1 MKKRILAS
9 LLPLVMILSMFPTAL
24 AAEDVTPTDE
34 PTQNEVVCICDALCT
49 EEMVN
54 TDCPVCGGEA
64 GYTACTY
71 TASEPQGDGG
81 STPWAGLT
89 PAEPVDV
96 PAHAPM
102 NNSSVYEVS
111 SAEELQN
118 AVSKIEQSTDTEATI
133 VLTSDITYNP
143 GFAGVAG
150 KHVTLQSDG
159 DTLHTIDL
167 APELV
172 GDLTADNV
180 KVSAGTLYCSG
191 YRTIFT
197 ENCEFTITGTLYGGG
212 NKKTVDSTYVK
223 INGTGKINT
232 TDMENVVVGGS
243 YKGSVDGDIYIEL
256 AGNITYGDDEGG
268 NYLIG
273 TNKATAYGG
282 DKYDGDPLYVDGDVT
297 LILDGPVTGTM
308 PQNVVGAYNSHVKG
322 DVTVQVKS
330 GYTVGIEG
338 MREDPTQSIVDGNI
352 HIIVGDPAYKGTEHS
367 CRIGGNW
374 DIVGAGEK
382 INLTGNLFQVGGNVT
397 VDVYENVWGWDKDG
411 TPDSDPPGI
420 VGAESAEVGG
430 DVTINVHG
438 SHMEDIIG
446 VDDSATSG
454 SIVHGDIVINAT
466 DVDLRNSSNYQS
478 GIIPVYATAG
488 KDVTVNLDGGS
499 LSGIYGYGGTVKGNM
514 EINITGKPVFTDDE
528 AGVWGVNNTD
538 TKERS
543 VLNFDLA
550 ETSIPIVGYFTEMN
564 VTNDSDVTLGNEKKN
579 AFTIYDV
586 NINTGAKLTTNKQA
600 YSKGALT
607 MDHGT
612 WIANGFLYVTK
623 TTDTRDSELVM
634 NDYAAFGYGHK
645 DDAAYNNTVVTSSGD
660 TYTFNKCSY
669 TDKIYGNA
677 EITGSTWNV
686 FVPTI
691 IGGNY
696 KGTTNQLH
704 LPAFAENENYPDEK
718 IPLEILGTATG
729 ATQVTLVDK
738 TNTENEGLP
747 IVGQN
752 YINALTTSENVFV
765 LANNNAKADGLYF
778 KKLADADTQNKA
790 DYDMWQVA
798 KGITVTFDKNG
809 GDTDA
814 VPGFIQV
821 ELRQGVSEYQPGVPG
836 TNPTYVGHTF
846 KGWNTKADGTGD
858 TYTAKTK
865 VNRSLTVYAQWEK
878 IAPAPTYTVTYTDGV
893 GNEEIFADQVTSG
906 LSAGTATPAFNGTPT
921 RDGYT
926 FKGWLPEVAA
936 TVTGTVTYVA
946 QWSKNSSGGGGG
958 GTIYYILHYES
969 NGGTEYKDE
978 RYKKNTVVELDKV
991 PTREGYTFTG
1001 WYADEELTD
1010 RITSI
1015 KMTSDKTVYAGWEPT
1030 GVPDW
1035 LNGKDHFA
1043 YVVGYMDGTV
1053 RPLNN
1058 ISRAEVATIFFRLLN
1073 EDIREENLTSANT
1086 FADVNEGM
1094 WCNMAIS
1101 TMAKLGVVKGRTAE
1115 RFDPNAPITRAE
1127 FAAICARFDTSKRDG
1142 DSNFTDIS
1150 GHWAEAEIERAASL
1164 GWIMGY
1170 TDGTFRPENYVT
1182 RAEAMTMINRVLNRL
1197 PEDEDDLLDGM
1208 NVWPDNRPGDWYYLA
1223 VQEATN
1229 SHDFTRK
1236 GDVHEHWTKLTAD
1249 PDWSQ
1254 YQ

>member
-9 LLPLVMILSMFPTAL
+9 LLSLVMVLSMFQTAL
-24 AAEDVTPTDE
+24 AAEGFTPADE
-34 PTQNEVVCICDALCT
+34 PQQDEAVCICDALCT

-64 GYTACTY
+64 GYTACAGTV
-71 TASEPQGDGG
+71 SEPTQDEDNGIPADEGNSAPETDKLLTKENVYKVGD
-81 STPWAGLT
+81 AQDLT
-89 PAEPVDV
+89 NALDEIAKSDAVD
-96 PAHAPM
+96 
-102 NNSSVYEVS
+102 
-111 SAEELQN
+111 
-118 AVSKIEQSTDTEATI
+118 ATI
-133 VLTSDITYNP
+133 VLTSNITNAN
-143 GFAGVAG
+143 FAGVVD
-150 KHVTLQSDG
+150 KHVTLKSDG
-159 DTLHTIDL
+159 DTLHTITL
-167 APELV
+167 ASELV

-191 YRTIFT
+191 HRTIFT
-197 ENCEFTITGTLYGGG
+197 ENCEFTITNTLYGGG
-212 NKKTVDSTYVK
+212 NKKTVKSTYVK

-232 TDMENVVVGGS
+232 TDNENVVIGGS
-243 YKGSVDGDIYIEL
+243 YKGSVEGDIYIEL
-256 AGNITYGDDEGG
+256 AGEIRYGSNEGG
-268 NYLIG
+268 NYLAA
-273 TNKATAYGG
+273 TNKGTSYGG
-282 DKYDGDPLYVDGDVT
+282 DTIETNLYVGGNVT
-297 LILDGPVTGTM
+297 LILDGPVDTM
-308 PQNVVGAYNSHVKG
+308 PQNVIGAYNSHVKG
-322 DVTVQVKS
+322 NVTVQVKA
-330 GYTVGIEG
+330 GYFNGING
-338 MREDPTQSIVDGNI
+338 MREDSDQSIVDGDI
-352 HIIVGDPAYKGTEHS
+352 HIIAGDPAYEGGDRI
-367 CRIGGNW
+367 CRLNSNW
-374 DIVGAGEK
+374 DITGAGEQ
-382 INLTGNLFQVGGNVT
+382 INNSGLFQVKGDVT
-397 VDVYENVWGWDKDG
+397 IDTYENVWGWDKDG
-411 TPDSDPPGI
+411 TPNYDPPGI
-420 VGAESAEVGG
+420 VGADSAEVGG
-430 DVTINVHG
+430 DVTINVRG
-438 SHMEDIIG
+438 SHLEDITG
-446 VDDSATSG
+446 VDESLVSG
-454 SIVHGDIVINAT
+454 SLVKGNVTINAT
-466 DVDLRNSSNYQS
+466 NAELKDADNTSYIYPISDGEIKGN
-478 GIIPVYATAG
+478 ATI
-488 KDVTVNLDGGS
+488 NMDGGS
-499 LSGIYGYGGTVKGNM
+499 VTQINCSVGSTVGNTTV
-514 EINITGKPVFTDDE
+514 NITGEPKFTSQTY
-528 AGVWGVNNTD
+528 GVWGQNVTAD
-538 TKERS
+538 SARDKS
-543 VLNFDLA
+543 VLNFDKA
-550 ETSIPIVGYFTEMN
+550 NTAIPIVGYFSEMN
-564 VTNDSDVTLGNEKKN
+564 VINNSDVTLGNEKKN
-579 AFTIYDV
+579 AFGTLYDV

-623 TTDTRDSELVM
+623 TTDTQDSELVM
-634 NDYAAFGYGHK
+634 HDYAAFGYGHK
-645 DDAAYNNTVVTSSGD
+645 DDAAYDQTVVTSSGD
-660 TYTFNKCSY
+660 TYTFNKCNY
-669 TDKIYGNA
+669 IDKIYGNA

-696 KGTTNQLH
+696 KGTTNQLY

-752 YINALTTSENVFV
+752 YINALRDSEKVFV

-778 KKLADADTQNKA
+778 KKLADANTKDKA

-809 GDTDA
+809 GETDA

-821 ELRQGVSEYQPGVPG
+821 ELLPDVSEYQPGVPG
-836 TNPTYVGHTF
+836 TNPTRDGYIF
-846 KGWNTKADGTGD
+846 KGWNTQADGTGD
-858 TYTAKTK
+858 TYTAETK

-893 GNEEIFADQVTSG
+893 DNEEIFADQVTSG

-958 GTIYYILHYES
+958 GGGGTTYYILHYES

-1073 EDIREENLTSANT
+1073 EDIREENLTSVST
-1086 FADVNEGM
+1086 FADVNDGM

-1115 RFDPNAPITRAE
+1115 HFDPNAPITRAE

-1170 TDGTFRPENYVT
+1170 TDGTFRPENYIT

-1208 NVWPDNRPGDWYYLA
+1208 NVWPDNKPGDWYYLA

-1236 GDVHEHWTKLTAD
+1236 GDVYERWTKLNAD

>member
-9 LLPLVMILSMFPTAL
+9 LLSLVMVLSMLPATAF
-24 AAEDVTPTDE
+24 AAEEVAPTDE
-34 PTQNEVVCICDALCT
+34 LLQNPTDDI
-49 EEMVN
+49 
-54 TDCPVCGGEA
+54 GGE
-64 GYTACTY
+64 
-71 TASEPQGDGG
+71 GG

-89 PAEPVDV
+89 PAESVDV

-111 SAEELQN
+111 SAEELKN
-118 AVSKIEQSTDTEATI
+118 AVSEIEQSTDTEATI

-143 GFAGVAG
+143 GFAGVAD
-150 KHVTLQSDG
+150 KHITLKSDG
-159 DTLHTIDL
+159 DTLHTITL
-167 APELV
+167 NSELV

-197 ENCEFTITGTLYGGG
+197 ENCEFTIHGTLYGGG
-212 NKKTVDSTYVK
+212 NQKTVDSTYVK

-232 TDMENVVVGGS
+232 TGMENVVVGGS
-243 YKGSVDGDIYIEL
+243 YKGSVEGDIYIEL
-256 AGNITYGDDEGG
+256 AGNISYGGGG

-282 DKYDGDPLYVDGDVT
+282 DKIPADYNPYVGGNVT
-297 LILDGPVTGTM
+297 LILDGPATDTKS
-308 PQNVVGAYNSHVKG
+308 PNVVGAYDSHVKG
-322 DVTVQVKS
+322 DVTVQVKA
-330 GYTVGIEG
+330 GYYSGIEG

-352 HIIVGDPAYKGTEHS
+352 HIIAGDPAYADTDRI
-367 CRIGGNW
+367 CRMGANW
-374 DIVGAGEK
+374 DIIGAGEK
-382 INLTGNLFQVGGNVT
+382 INLTGKLYQVGGNVT
-397 VDVYENVWGWDKDG
+397 VDVYENVWGWDRDE
-411 TPDSDPPGI
+411 TPNSDPPGI
-420 VGAESAEVGG
+420 VGAESAAVGG

-446 VDDSATSG
+446 VGNSATTG
-454 SIVHGDIVINAT
+454 SVVNGNIVINAT
-466 DVDLRNSSNYQS
+466 DVDLRNSYNDLS
-478 GIIPVYATAG
+478 GIIPVYASAG

-499 LSGIYGYGGTVKGNM
+499 LSGIYGYGGEVVGNM

-538 TKERS
+538 IKERS
-543 VLNFDLA
+543 VLNFDQA

-564 VTNDSDVTLGNEKKN
+564 VRNDSDVTLGNEKKN
-579 AFTIYDV
+579 AFNIYDV

-607 MDHGT
+607 MDDGT
-612 WIANGFLYVTK
+612 WIANGYLYVTT
-623 TTDTRDSELVM
+623 TTDTKDSELTM
-634 NDYAAFGYGHK
+634 NNYATFGYGYK
-645 DDAAYNNTVVTSSGD
+645 NDTAYDKTVVTSSGD

-677 EITGSTWNV
+677 EIKGGTWKV

-704 LPAFAENENYPDEK
+704 LPAFMQNENYPDEK

-729 ATQVTLVDK
+729 ATQVTLVDQ
-738 TNTENEGLP
+738 TDTTQEGLP

-752 YINALTTSENVFV
+752 YINALKVSENVFV
-765 LANNNAKADGLYF
+765 LANNNAKELGVYF
-778 KKLADADTQNKA
+778 KKVADADTQDKA
-790 DYDMWQVA
+790 NYDMWQVA

-809 GDTDA
+809 GDTEAD
-814 VPGFIQV
+814 PNYILV
-821 ELRQGVSEYQPGVPG
+821 ELVDGQDEYQPGVPK
-836 TNPTYVGHTF
+836 TNPTRAGYTF
-846 KGWNTKADGTGD
+846 KGWNTQADGMGD
-858 TYTAKTK
+858 TYTAETK

-893 GNEEIFADQVTSG
+893 DNEEIFADQVTSG
-906 LSAGTATPAFNGTPT
+906 LSAGDVTPAFNGTPS

-936 TVTGTVTYVA
+936 TVTGNITYVA
-946 QWSKNSSGGGGG
+946 QWHKNSSGGGGD
-958 GTIYYILHYES
+958 TYYILHYES
-969 NGGTEYKDE
+969 NGGTEYEDE
-978 RYKKNTVVELDKV
+978 RYKKNTVVKLDKV
-991 PTREGYTFTG
+991 PTRESYTFTG
-1001 WYADEELTD
+1001 WYADKELTD

-1058 ISRAEVATIFFRLLN
+1058 ISRAEVAAIFFRLLN
-1073 EDIREENLTSANT
+1073 GDIREENLTSANT
-1086 FADVNEGM
+1086 FADVNDGM
-1094 WCNMAIS
+1094 WCNTAIS

-1150 GHWAEAEIERAASL
+1150 GHWAEAEIERATSL

-1170 TDGTFRPENYVT
+1170 KDGTFRPDNHIT

-1208 NVWPDNRPGDWYYLA
+1208 NVWPDNQPSAWYYLA

-1236 GDVHEHWTKLTAD
+1236 GDVHERWTKLTAD
-1249 PDWSQ
+1249 PDWTQ

>member
-9 LLPLVMILSMFPTAL
+9 LLSLVMVLSMFPTAL
-24 AAEDVTPTDE
+24 AAGNFTPTDE
-34 PTQNEVVCICDALCT
+34 PQQDEAVCICDALCT
-49 EEMVN
+49 EGTVN
-54 TDCPVCGGEA
+54 TDCPVCGGEV
-64 GYTACTY
+64 GYTACAGTVSEP
-71 TASEPQGDGG
+71 TQDEDNGIPADEGNSASETDKLLTEENVYKVG
-81 STPWAGLT
+81 SIDELKTAIT
-89 PAEPVDV
+89 AI
-96 PAHAPM
+96 
-102 NNSSVYEVS
+102 
-111 SAEELQN
+111 EE
-118 AVSKIEQSTDTEATI
+118 STDTEATV
-133 VLTSDITYNP
+133 VLTGDITYNS
-143 GFAGVAG
+143 GFAGVAD
-150 KHVTLQSDG
+150 KHVTLKSEEG
-159 DTLHTIDL
+159 KRYSIDL
-167 APELV
+167 ASELV

-180 KVSAGTLYCSG
+180 KVLAGTLYCSG
-191 YRTIFT
+191 HRTIFT
-197 ENCEFTITGTLYGGG
+197 ENCEFTFTGTLYGGG
-212 NKKTVDSTYVK
+212 NKKTVDRTYVK

-232 TDMENVVVGGS
+232 SDLENVVVGGS

-256 AGNITYGDDEGG
+256 AGNISYGDEEGG

-273 TNKATAYGG
+273 TNKGTAYGG
-282 DKYDGDPLYVDGDVT
+282 DSYTGDPLYVNGDVT
-297 LILDGPVTGTM
+297 LILDSPVKDTK

-322 DVTVQVKS
+322 NVTVQVKA
-330 GYTVGIEG
+330 GYCTGIEG
-338 MREDPTQSIVDGNI
+338 MRESPTQSIVDGNI
-352 HIIVGDPAYKGTEHS
+352 HIIAGDPAYANTDRI
-367 CRIGGNW
+367 CRIGANW
-374 DIVGAGEK
+374 DIIGAGEK
-382 INLTGNLFQVGGNVT
+382 INLTGSLFQVSGNVT
-397 VDVYENVWGWDKDG
+397 VDTYENVWGWAQDE
-411 TPDSDPPGI
+411 TLDSDPPGI

-454 SIVHGDIVINAT
+454 SIVKGDIVINAT

-478 GIIPVYATAG
+478 GIIPVYATAC

-514 EINITGKPVFTDDE
+514 EINITGKPVFTSNT

-543 VLNFDLA
+543 VLNFDRA
-550 ETSIPIVGYFTEMN
+550 ETSIPTVGYFTVMN
-564 VTNDSDVTLGNEKKN
+564 VRKDSDVTLGNEEKN
-579 AFTIYDV
+579 AFSIYDV

-612 WIANGFLYVTK
+612 WIANGFLYVG
-623 TTDTRDSELVM
+623 TTTNTQNSKLTM
-634 NDYAAFGYGHK
+634 NDYAAFGQGYK
-645 DDAAYNNTVVTSSGD
+645 DDSAYNNTVVTSSGD
-660 TYTFNKCSY
+660 IYTFNKNDY
-669 TDKIYGNA
+669 TDKIYGNVD
-677 EITGSTWNV
+677 ITGSTWKV

-696 KGTTNQLH
+696 KGTTNQIR
-704 LPAFAENENYPDEK
+704 LPAFVGDKNYPAEK

-738 TNTENEGLP
+738 TNTANEGLP

-752 YINALTTSENVFV
+752 YINALKVSENVFV

-790 DYDMWQVA
+790 GYDMWQVA

-821 ELRQGVSEYQPGVPG
+821 ELIPNVSEYQPGVPA
-836 TNPTYVGHTF
+836 TEPTRAGYTF
-846 KGWNTKADGTGD
+846 KGWNTAKDGSGD
-858 TYTAKTK
+858 RYTSETK
-865 VNRSLTVYAQWEK
+865 VSKSLTVYAQWEAV
-878 IAPAPTYTVTYTDGV
+878 APAPTYTVTYTDGV
-893 GNEEIFADQVTSG
+893 DSEVVFEDQVTSG
-906 LSAGTATPAFNGTPT
+906 LSAGTATPAFKGTPN

-936 TVTGTVTYVA
+936 TVTEDVIYVA
-946 QWSKNSSGGGGG
+946 QWHKNSSGGGSGG
-958 GTIYYILHYES
+958 GGSTYYILHYES

-1073 EDIREENLTSANT
+1073 EDIREENLTSVNT
-1086 FADVNEGM
+1086 FADVNDGM

-1115 RFDPNAPITRAE
+1115 HFDPNAPITRAE
-1127 FAAICARFDTSKRDG
+1127 FAAICARFDTSKRTG
-1142 DSNFTDIS
+1142 DSDFTDIS

-1170 TDGTFRPENYVT
+1170 TDGTFRPENYIT

-1208 NVWPDNRPGDWYYLA
+1208 NVWPDNKPGDWYYLA

-1236 GDVHEHWTKLTAD
+1236 GDVHERWTKLTAD
-1249 PDWSQ
+1249 PDWSR

>member
-1 MKKRILAS
+1 M
-9 LLPLVMILSMFPTAL
+9 
-24 AAEDVTPTDE
+24 
-34 PTQNEVVCICDALCT
+34 
-49 EEMVN
+49 
-54 TDCPVCGGEA
+54 
-64 GYTACTY
+64 
-71 TASEPQGDGG
+71 
-81 STPWAGLT
+81 
-89 PAEPVDV
+89 
-96 PAHAPM
+96 
-102 NNSSVYEVS
+102 
-111 SAEELQN
+111 
-118 AVSKIEQSTDTEATI
+118 
-133 VLTSDITYNP
+133 
-143 GFAGVAG
+143 
-150 KHVTLQSDG
+150 
-159 DTLHTIDL
+159 
-167 APELV
+167 
-172 GDLTADNV
+172 
-180 KVSAGTLYCSG
+180 
-191 YRTIFT
+191 
-197 ENCEFTITGTLYGGG
+197 
-212 NKKTVDSTYVK
+212 
-223 INGTGKINT
+223 
-232 TDMENVVVGGS
+232 
-243 YKGSVDGDIYIEL
+243 
-256 AGNITYGDDEGG
+256 
-268 NYLIG
+268 
-273 TNKATAYGG
+273 
-282 DKYDGDPLYVDGDVT
+282 T
-297 LILDGPVTGTM
+297 LILDGPVDTM
-308 PQNVVGAYNSHVKG
+308 PQNVIGAYNSHVKG
-322 DVTVQVKS
+322 NVTVQVKA
-330 GYTVGIEG
+330 GYFNGING
-338 MREDPTQSIVDGNI
+338 MREDSDQSIVDGDI
-352 HIIVGDPAYKGTEHS
+352 HIIAGDPAYEGGDRI
-367 CRIGGNW
+367 CRLNSNW
-374 DIVGAGEK
+374 DITGAGEQ
-382 INLTGNLFQVGGNVT
+382 INNSGLFQVKGDVT
-397 VDVYENVWGWDKDG
+397 IDTYENVWGWDKDG
-411 TPDSDPPGI
+411 TPNYDPPGI
-420 VGAESAEVGG
+420 VGADSAEVGG
-430 DVTINVHG
+430 DVTINVRG
-438 SHMEDIIG
+438 SHLEDITG
-446 VDDSATSG
+446 VDESLVSG
-454 SIVHGDIVINAT
+454 SLVKGNVTINAT
-466 DVDLRNSSNYQS
+466 NAELKDADNTSYIYPISDGEIKGN
-478 GIIPVYATAG
+478 ATI
-488 KDVTVNLDGGS
+488 NMDGGS
-499 LSGIYGYGGTVKGNM
+499 VTQINCSVGSTVGNTTV
-514 EINITGKPVFTDDE
+514 NITGEPKFTSQTY
-528 AGVWGVNNTD
+528 GVWGQNVTAD
-538 TKERS
+538 SARDKS
-543 VLNFDLA
+543 VLNFDKA
-550 ETSIPIVGYFTEMN
+550 NTAIPIVGYFSEMN
-564 VTNDSDVTLGNEKKN
+564 VINNSDVTLGNEKKN
-579 AFTIYDV
+579 AFGTLYDV

-623 TTDTRDSELVM
+623 TTDTQDSELVM
-634 NDYAAFGYGHK
+634 HDYAAFGYGHK
-645 DDAAYNNTVVTSSGD
+645 DDAAYDQTVVTSSGD
-660 TYTFNKCSY
+660 TYTFNKCNY
-669 TDKIYGNA
+669 IDKIYGNA

-696 KGTTNQLH
+696 KGTTNQLY

-752 YINALTTSENVFV
+752 YINALRDSEKVFV

-778 KKLADADTQNKA
+778 KKLADANTKDKA

-809 GDTDA
+809 GETDA

-821 ELRQGVSEYQPGVPG
+821 ELLPDVSEYQPGVPG
-836 TNPTYVGHTF
+836 TNPTRDGYIF
-846 KGWNTKADGTGD
+846 KGWNTQADGTGD
-858 TYTAKTK
+858 TYTAETK

-893 GNEEIFADQVTSG
+893 DNEENFADQVTSG

-958 GTIYYILHYES
+958 GGGGTTYYILHYES

-1073 EDIREENLTSANT
+1073 EDIREENLTSVST
-1086 FADVNEGM
+1086 FADVNDGM

-1115 RFDPNAPITRAE
+1115 HFDPNAPITRAE

-1170 TDGTFRPENYVT
+1170 TDGTFRPENYIT

-1208 NVWPDNRPGDWYYLA
+1208 NVWPDNKPGDWYYLA

-1236 GDVHEHWTKLTAD
+1236 GDVYERWTKLNAD